1 MGFSVTKA
9 GRIAALVVAASLVWG
24 CSGDDGAPGTSGNPG
39 PSGPPGPPGPPGT
52 PPDAPIVIG
61 DGSALTADEIERLGK
76 LYATITS
83 VTIASPPV
91 VEFTLFD
98 EQGYPAEGVDPG
110 VVLFTF
116 AKLMPPDP
124 DVNGGL
130 ATWQSYINRTA
141 TSDRPGGIGTAV
153 QATNDRGGELE
164 YLGDEPESRPG
175 TYRYTFSNDVTN
187 ITSPVAVAW
196 EPNLTHRVGLE
207 IRLSGPGEVPLAPFN
222 PVYDFVPDGGPGTG
236 TTKIIADT
244 ENCADCHFEFA
255 LHGGPRKSVDYCVT
269 CHNPGSV
276 DPDTGESVD
285 MAYLAHSIH
294 KGENRV
300 DAAGNPKPYI
310 IYGFGGTPHDYG
322 HVTYPQSL
330 TYCETCHT
338 ASESYPDGDAWNEG
352 ASAKTCGGCHA
363 DGLVAENYDAV
374 TGQADYFFDHAVAEV
389 DIGIIADGECAGC
402 HLGAIDSAG
411 PALAIHSVIRG
422 DDRVRAASGDNFVF
436 EILGAENTG
445 PGQVPTVTFRI
456 TNPQGVAY
464 DIVADD
470 EFTNSNAS
478 LNLYVQ
484 WSTGD
489 YYGGDENGLVLGAEQ
504 RDDLSV
510 RDVQSLNLADA
521 GYPYRMRIGA
531 IRDAIVNG
539 DGTANAD
546 GSYTVPFFRA
556 LPDAISGDVAIGL
569 AGHPAWEYTD
579 QDGVTAFDRAAAI
592 SAVYYPGT
600 PREAAFDSAQCNA
613 CHERLQFHGG
623 NRNGNYEICLLCHN
637 ADTAVCS
644 SNPAADGSCPDGETQ
659 EGFHF
664 GRMIHSIHAA
674 STTYEG
680 GSFAGVT
687 FPQPVANCDACHKPG
702 AYNVARPTARAV
714 STNQGNDV
722 RVWTDDIATTPTV
735 AACSICHNSSAAL
748 GHYDTQGA
756 QRDTLKCSIVGAAC
770 GAMDGSSGSGLPNG
784 QESCAVCHGTGREF
798 ETSQYHN
805 PGVEE

>member
-9 GRIAALVVAASLVWG
+9 GRIAALVLAASLVWG
-24 CSGDDGAPGTSGNPG
+24 CSGDNGAPGTSGDPG

-61 DGSALTADEIERLGK
+61 DGSELTADEIERLGK

-83 VTIASPPV
+83 VTVNSAPV
-91 VEFTLFD
+91 VEFTVFD
-98 EQGYPAEGVDPG
+98 EQGYPAEGIDAS
-110 VVLFTF
+110 VVMFTF

-141 TSDRPGGIGTAV
+141 NSDRPGGIPTAI
-153 QATNDRGGELE
+153 QATNDRGGTLE
-164 YLGDEPESRPG
+164 YLGDEPEPQPG
-175 TYRYTFSNDVTN
+175 KYRYTFSNDVTN
-187 ITSPVAVAW
+187 ITTPIAVAW

-207 IRLSGPGEVPLAPFN
+207 IRLEGPGETPLAPLN
-222 PVYDFVPDGGPGTG
+222 PVKDFVPDNGAGTG
-236 TTKIIADT
+236 MTKIIADT
-244 ENCADCHFEFA
+244 KNCADCHFEFTM
-255 LHGGPRKSVDYCVT
+255 HGGPRKSVDYCVT

-294 KGENRV
+294 SGENRV

-322 HVTYPQSL
+322 HVTYPQSR

-338 ASESYPDGDAWNEG
+338 ASENYPDGDAWNEG
-352 ASAKTCGGCHA
+352 ASAKSCGGCHA
-363 DGLVAENYDAV
+363 DGLVAENFDAV
-374 TGQADYFFDHAVAEV
+374 TGQAEYYFDHAVAEV
-389 DIGIIADGECAGC
+389 DIGIPADGECGGC
-402 HLGAIDSAG
+402 HLGAIESAG

-422 DDRVRAASGDNFVF
+422 DDRVRAAAGDNFVF
-436 EILGAENTG
+436 EILSAENTE
-445 PGQVPTVTFRI
+445 PGQIPVVTFRI
-456 TNPQGVAY
+456 SNPQGIAY
-464 DIVADD
+464 DIFTDD
-470 EFTNSNAS
+470 QFTDSSAS

-489 YYGGDENGLVLGAEQ
+489 YYGGDENGLVLGAQQ
-504 RDDLSV
+504 RDDLSID
-510 RDVQSLNLADA
+510 DVQSGTLTDV

-531 IRDAIVNG
+531 IRDAIENG
-539 DGTANAD
+539 GGSANAD

-556 LPDAISGDVAIGL
+556 LPDAFSGDVAIGL

-579 QDGVTAFDRAAAI
+579 EDGFTDFDRAHAV
-592 SAVYYPGT
+592 SAVFYPGVA
-600 PREAAFDSAQCNA
+600 REAAFDNVQCNA
-613 CHERLQFHGG
+613 CHERLAAHGG
-623 NRNGNYEICLLCHN
+623 NRAGNYEICLLCHN

-644 SNPAADGSCPDGETQ
+644 NPADDGSCPAGVGQ
-659 EGFHF
+659 EGYHF
-664 GRMIHSIHAA
+664 GLMIHSIHTA

-680 GSFAGVT
+680 GAFAGVS
-687 FPQPVANCDACHKPG
+687 FPQPAANCDSCHKPG
-702 AYNVARPTARAV
+702 AYNAARPTARAV
-714 STNQGNDV
+714 STNQGADLS
-722 RVWTDDIATTPTV
+722 VWTDDIATTPTV
-735 AACSICHNSSAAL
+735 AACSVCHNSSAAL

-756 QRDTLKCSIVGAAC
+756 QRDTLKCNIVGAAC
-770 GAMDGSSGSGLPNG
+770 GALDGSSGSGLPNG